1 MLAFAFA
8 EGSGNDW
15 LGIALID
22 GYHTSAAVGTF
33 GYALFLSAMTSGRWF
48 GPYIL
53 DRYPRVTV
61 VRVLAAVGI
70 AGVLLFVFAPSTP
83 LAFVGAALWGT
94 GASLGFPLGMT
105 AAAEDPAAAAGRV
118 SVVASIGY
126 CAFLVGP
133 PAVGFLGDHLTVLRA
148 LTTVAVLLVIASVA
162 ASSLR
167 PTTRAHGPG

>member
-15 LGIALID
+15 LGVALID

-33 GYALFLSAMTSGRWF
+33 GYALFLSAMTCGRWF

-53 DRYPRVTV
+53 DRYPLVTV

-133 PAVGFLGDHLTVLRA
+133 PAVGFLGDHVTCCVR
-148 LTTVAVLLVIASVA
+148 S
-162 ASSLR
+162 R
-167 PTTRAHGPG
+167 PSPRCS